1 MKTIIP
7 IQQTVS
13 ACNTKNTPLF
23 LKRERGR
30 GGKRKTSF
38 PVKRSF
44 PLSTA
49 LSPFTLI
56 ELLVVIAIIA
66 ILAAMLMPALQQA
79 RERARTT
86 NCSSNLKQTTSGLLM
101 YAEDNGGWVIH
112 YASTPTWVALI
123 TGYSKLGKPYVTT
136 KTVICPSLAKLSNPQ
151 NGPFGNGN
159 RNSYGLW
166 ALLNG
171 NEFSAARLGNIGKVN
186 RVSGTGF
193 WAIRPTDLRS
203 PSGLAIVADSG
214 YFADPAKPEA
224 YYFWYSVNSLAY
236 TKMGIWRL
244 HSDRANVG
252 FWDGHVSTMS
262 AGEMRACPMRIETTY
277 SKEGIGQS
285 L

>member
-1 MKTIIP
+1 M
-7 IQQTVS
+7 
-13 ACNTKNTPLF
+13 
-23 LKRERGR
+23 
-30 GGKRKTSF
+30 KRKFS
-38 PVKRSF
+38 
-44 PLSTA
+44 LSPK

-101 YAEDNGGWVIH
+101 YAEDNGGYVIH
-112 YASTPTWVALI
+112 YASTPTWVALL
-123 TGYSKLGKPYVTT
+123 TGYSKDGKPYVTT
-136 KTVICPSLAKLSNPQ
+136 KTVVCPSLPKLSNPQ

-171 NEFSAARLGNIGKVN
+171 NEFFAARLNNIGKVN
-186 RVSGTGF
+186 RTSCPSF
-193 WAIRPTDLRS
+193 WWSIRPTDLRS
-203 PSGLAIVADSG
+203 PSGFAILADSG
-214 YFADPAKPEA
+214 VFSDLTKIEA
-224 YYFWYSVNSLAY
+224 FYFWYSVNSLAY
-236 TKMGIWRL
+236 TKIGIWRL

-262 AGEMRACPMRIETTY
+262 AEDMRACPMRIETTY
-277 SKEGIGQS
+277 SKEGVGKS

>member
-1 MKTIIP
+1 MNN
-7 IQQTVS
+7 QNEFAGNS
-13 ACNTKNTPLF
+13 LR
-23 LKRERGR
+23 LK
-30 GGKRKTSF
+30 KAKMQI
-38 PVKRSF
+38 
-44 PLSTA
+44 
-49 LSPFTLI
+49 FTLI

-101 YAEDNGGWVIH
+101 YAEDNGGHIIH
-112 YASTPTWVALI
+112 YASTPTWVALL
-123 TGYSKLGKPYVTT
+123 TGYSDKGKPYVTT
-136 KTVICPSLAKLSNPQ
+136 KTVVCPSLPKLSNPH

-171 NEFSAARLGNIGKVN
+171 NEFFAARLANVGKVN
-186 RVSGTGF
+186 RISGGSF

-203 PSGLAIVADSG
+203 PSGLAIVADSAT
-214 YFADPAKPEA
+214 FANLAAIEA
-224 YYFWYSVNSLAY
+224 FYFWYSVNSLAY
-236 TKMGIWRL
+236 TNIGIWRI
-244 HSDRANVG
+244 HNDRANVG

-262 AGEMRACPMRIETTY
+262 AEEMKNCPMRIETTY
-277 SKEGIGQS
+277 SKEGVPKS